1 MIRRL
6 SMLLVLV
13 GCLAALVASPAGAAR
28 GAAHVSGTYTAVD
41 FGTTACE
48 RLDDARVS
56 CTTTGLTSDY
66 DGDLDGLSTASFR
79 QVIDCARG
87 RTVGEGSETFTGT
100 IGGEAGTLTW
110 QLWFT
115 SDFDCSSFLPSNLRI
130 VAVPTQGGGG
140 LAGLRGVLLFGDTD
154 YRGVLG

>member
-6 SMLLVLV
+6 SVLLAVG
-13 GCLAALVASPAGAAR
+13 GCLAALVASAADAGW

-48 RLDDARVS
+48 PLDDARLG
-56 CTTTGLTSDY
+56 CTTTGFTSDY
-66 DGDLDGLSTASFR
+66 DGDLDGLSTSSFR
-79 QVIDCARG
+79 QVIDCVRG
-87 RTVGEGSETFTGT
+87 RTVGYGSETFTGA

-115 SDFDCSSFLPSNLRI
+115 SDFDCAGFFPSNLRI
-130 VAVPTQGGGG
+130 VAVPTNGGGA
-140 LAGLRGVLLFGDTD
+140 LAGLHGVLLFGDTD